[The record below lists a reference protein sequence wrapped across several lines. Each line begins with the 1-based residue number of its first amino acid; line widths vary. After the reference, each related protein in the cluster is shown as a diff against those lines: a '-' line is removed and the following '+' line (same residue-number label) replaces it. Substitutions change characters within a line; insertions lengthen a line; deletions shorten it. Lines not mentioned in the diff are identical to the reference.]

1 MSQEHNM
8 WHEQKDQISST
19 IIIYYQI
26 RVIVFSLREKKNKN
40 DISIKME
47 ISQQII
53 MQSECKHSV
62 STDYECSIRNVRHLF

>member
-26 RVIVFSLREKKNKN
+26 RVIVFFFKGEKNRN
-40 DISIKME
+40 DIEIKME

-62 STDYECSIRNVRHLF
+62 STDY